1 MIEIDGKKVALGVP
15 GPQRPILDATKQN
28 SDAYPLIPL
37 RRGGSTDEAASA
49 VLLWVWIRIR
59 RGYVDSILY
68 SLVSPLASYISGH
81 TLEVTGGAGI

>member
-1 MIEIDGKKVALGVP
+1 V
-15 GPQRPILDATKQN
+15 
-28 SDAYPLIPL
+28 
-37 RRGGSTDEAASA
+37 
-49 VLLWVWIRIR
+49 WVRIG

>member
-49 VLLWVWIRIR
+49 VLL
-59 RGYVDSILY
+59 
-68 SLVSPLASYISGH
+68 
-81 TLEVTGGAGI
+81 